1 MQTVRHFLFLCKFCL
16 YQHSVSRRIADSDK
30 TLFKF
35 PIERLQLGSQQLNG
49 LSRSGVRGATLT
61 SFHQSFITYTAAENS
76 RYVDSLTNALAA
88 AKLLGLFQ
96 KQSVN
101 HCYNDSHAPGCHFI
115 FIKTYSGVQKSQ

>member
-1 MQTVRHFLFLCKFCL
+1 MQTARHFLLLCKCCL

-49 LSRSGVRGATLT
+49 LARSGVRGATLT
-61 SFHQSFITYTAAENS
+61 SFHQCFITYTAAENI

-88 AKLLGLFQ
+88 AKLLVFFS
-96 KQSVN
+96 KAISE
-101 HCYNDSHAPGCHFI
+101 
-115 FIKTYSGVQKSQ
+115 